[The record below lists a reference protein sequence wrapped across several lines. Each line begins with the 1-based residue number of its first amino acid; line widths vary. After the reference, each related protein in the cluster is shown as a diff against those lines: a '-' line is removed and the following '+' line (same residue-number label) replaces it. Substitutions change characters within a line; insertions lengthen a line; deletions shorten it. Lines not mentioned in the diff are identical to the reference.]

1 MLLHKGTAAEWE
13 APSPRTPSVSEG
25 AALLALVMELTG
37 ELSIAPRVY
46 RLESEPSLWVHFPA
60 ACFDCRGFLEEYGG
74 AMSYIHG
81 RYPMAVYGT
90 AEDGESAELS
100 AVRTARNT
108 ILYKKRNLSRK
119 DFDRLSDLCVKIGMS
134 DPRLMPVLE
143 DTLRHIV
150 PGRSI
155 VAVPRTPC
163 TAALFGGLPEM
174 NPDTAFAYFNLDRN
188 SDAANPL
195 DVLSVEQ
202 KKTLWLLF
210 LEDGVSA
217 VELPIC
223 SSRPNA
229 AKCPC
234 SPGNSRCA
242 SHWIRPA
249 SGWPMNRPDFRLQ
262 APAVPDSASIISQ
275 GPRRKNCFSKFSSRS
290 AWDRMDSRDDGVPD
304 ERRVRYAESTAGSG
318 CSASADPDR

>member
-37 ELSIAPRVY
+37 ELAIAPRIY

-74 AMSYIHG
+74 TMSYIHG

-134 DPRLMPVLE
+134 NPRLMPVLE

-150 PGRSI
+150 PGRSV
-155 VAVPRTPC
+155 VAVPRVPDTNR
-163 TAALFGGLPEM
+163 LFAGLPEM
-174 NPDTAFAYFNLDRN
+174 NPDTAFAYFNLNRN
-188 SDAANPL
+188 SDAAALL

-217 VELPIC
+217 VEFADLLE
-223 SSRPNA
+223 
-229 AKCPC
+229 
-234 SPGNSRCA
+234 
-242 SHWIRPA
+242 PA
-249 SGWPMNRPDFRLQ
+249 ERGEVPLFTWELALRL
-262 APAVPDSASIISQ
+262 ALD
-275 GPRRKNCFSKFSSRS
+275 
-290 AWDRMDSRDDGVPD
+290 
-304 ERRVRYAESTAGSG
+304 TAGIRITYE
-318 CSASADPDR
+318 PDGFRVTGPGGARLRFDYLTGSPAEKLFLKILFPVRMHPDGFPG

>member
-217 VELPIC
+217 VEFADLLE
-223 SSRPNA
+223 
-229 AKCPC
+229 
-234 SPGNSRCA
+234 
-242 SHWIRPA
+242 PA
-249 SGWPMNRPDFRLQ
+249 ERGEVPLFTWELALRL
-262 APAVPDSASIISQ
+262 ALD
-275 GPRRKNCFSKFSSRS
+275 
-290 AWDRMDSRDDGVPD
+290 
-304 ERRVRYAESTAGSG
+304 TAGIRVAYEPAGFQVAGPGGARLRFDYLTGSPAEKLFLKILFPVRMG
-318 CSASADPDR
+318 PDGFPG

>member
-13 APSPRTPSVSEG
+13 APFSPRTPSVSEG

-60 ACFDCRGFLEEYGG
+60 ACFDCRNFLEEYGG

-81 RYPMAVYGT
+81 RYPIAVYGT

-108 ILYKKRNLSRK
+108 ILYKKRNLSQK
-119 DFDRLSDLCVKIGMS
+119 DFDCLSDLCVKIGIP

-174 NPDTAFAYFNLDRN
+174 NPDTAFAYFNLNRD
-188 SDAANPL
+188 SDAADPL

-217 VELPIC
+217 VEFADLLE
-223 SSRPNA
+223 
-229 AKCPC
+229 
-234 SPGNSRCA
+234 
-242 SHWIRPA
+242 PA
-249 SGWPMNRPDFRLQ
+249 ERGEVPLFTWELALRL
-262 APAVPDSASIISQ
+262 ALD
-275 GPRRKNCFSKFSSRS
+275 
-290 AWDRMDSRDDGVPD
+290 
-304 ERRVRYAESTAGSG
+304 TAGIRVAYEPAGFQVAGPGGTRLRFDYLTGSPAEKLFLKILFPVRMG
-318 CSASADPDR
+318 PDGFPG